1 MSAKIFRY
9 RKRGCTIQ
17 CLFLFFALI
26 LIPSLRV
33 SVWRTFLTQILK
45 VQIQEQMIFN
55 CQYGF
60 DFKLLWANATT
71 EIENCI
77 KCLTLFEVG

>member
-26 LIPSLRV
+26 LIPSLCV

-45 VQIQEQMIFN
+45 VQIPI

-60 DFKLLWANATT
+60 DFKLLWANATA
-71 EIENCI
+71 EIENCV
-77 KCLTLFEVG
+77 KCLTLFELG